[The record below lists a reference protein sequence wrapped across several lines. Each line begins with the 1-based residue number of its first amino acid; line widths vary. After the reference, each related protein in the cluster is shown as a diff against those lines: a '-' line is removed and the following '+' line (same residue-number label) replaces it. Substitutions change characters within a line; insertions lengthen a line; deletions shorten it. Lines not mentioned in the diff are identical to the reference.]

1 MHFDRLDEIYAMV
14 QSNWQFDKVTQTDLN
29 LGI

>member
-14 QSNWQFDKVTQTDLN
+14 ESIGQIEEVYK
-29 LGI
+29 LGLGRV